1 MNTTII
7 GLGWLGVPLAKFLKS
22 QAYNVCGT
30 SRTASK
36 VDALNQAGYE
46 CLHFDLFAAPI
57 AQQLPSKFFEN
68 SNIVINIA
76 PGRHSIKPD
85 EYIASMKGLINYAFE
100 HKALH
105 LTFVS
110 TSSVFGN
117 AVGIVDERSVT
128 NPSSDSGLAH
138 AAIEQYLLEHY
149 IDRSAILRLAGLVG
163 PNPEGA
169 IPTIR
174 HPVYALAKRQHI
186 DGGNTPI
193 NLVHQFDVIQCIY
206 AIIKQQTVAKVLH
219 ACSLE
224 HPTRADYYTWAAHQL
239 GMKAPK
245 FDTKDDLRDGKIVS
259 AEQTLRE
266 LGVSL
271 RYPSPYDMLAD

>member
-7 GLGWLGVPLAKFLKS
+7 GLGWLGLPLGKFLKS
-22 QAYNVCGT
+22 QAHDVCGT

-36 VDALNQAGYE
+36 VEALNHAGYE

-57 AQQLPSKFFEN
+57 TEQLPSKYFEGR
-68 SNIVINIA
+68 SIVINIA
-76 PGRHSIKPD
+76 PGRHSINPD
-85 EYIASMKGLINYAFE
+85 EYIACMKSLIDYAFE

-117 AVGIVDERSVT
+117 AVGIADERST
-128 NPSSDSGLAH
+128 PNPNSNSGLAH
-138 AAIEQYLLEHY
+138 VAIEQYLMNHFAQH
-149 IDRSAILRLAGLVG
+149 SVVLRLAGLVG

-169 IPTIR
+169 APSIR
-174 HPVYALAKRQHI
+174 HPAYALAKRQYI
-186 DGGNTPI
+186 DGGNTPV

-206 AIIKQQTVAKVLH
+206 AILRQKICARVLH

-224 HPTRADYYTWAAHQL
+224 HPSRADYYTWAAHHL
-239 GMKAPK
+239 GLNVPRFSKE
-245 FDTKDDLRDGKIVS
+245 DNYRDGKIVS
-259 AEQTLRE
+259 AEQTLLE

-271 RYPSPYDMLAD
+271 RYPSPYDMLTD